1 MVLAGI
7 NNESITD
14 MKINIP
20 RGFLGTKLQSFM
32 GALPSAPHLVHE
44 SYLYTQSFT

>member
-7 NNESITD
+7 INKSIAD

-20 RGFLGTKLQSFM
+20 SGFLGTKLQSYM
-32 GALPSAPHLVHE
+32 GALPSAPYLVHE